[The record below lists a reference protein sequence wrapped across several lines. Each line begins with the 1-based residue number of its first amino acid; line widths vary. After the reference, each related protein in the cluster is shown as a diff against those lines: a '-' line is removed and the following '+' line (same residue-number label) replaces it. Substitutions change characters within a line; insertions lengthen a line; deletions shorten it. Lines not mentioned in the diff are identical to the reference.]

1 MDRAG
6 ATKSIRV
13 SFRCRDWH
21 STALPQPAASI
32 VALPQPAASIV
43 ALPQPAASIV
53 ALRNHTHDND
63 MISSLLRCML
73 QDIRNP
79 SRGHSLV
86 AHRASFHD
94 GNR

>member
-21 STALPQPAASI
+21 ST
-32 VALPQPAASIV
+32 ALPQPAASIV

-86 AHRASFHD
+86 AHRASYHD